1 MTGAAIDRCM
11 DCSSYPVPIRKQPEG
26 AGLTGEAEFK
36 LAQLVASLHRRRRA
50 LALAK
55 DFNRPVFT
63 ADRRGIQNLLKTI
76 RRHCAEHGLELP
88 SEVSET
94 SEGEN

>member
-1 MTGAAIDRCM
+1 MR
-11 DCSSYPVPIRKQPEG
+11 SSYPVPIRKQPEG
-26 AGLTGEAEFK
+26 AGLTGEAEFE
-36 LAQLVASLHRRRRA
+36 LAQLVESLNRRRRA

-55 DFNRPVFT
+55 AFNRPVLT
-63 ADRRGIQNLLKTI
+63 ADRHGIQNLLKTI

-94 SEGEN
+94 REGEN